1 MKRKVGELFNKPI
14 VQGNENVLSSNEIL
28 VEQKGNTFSLK
39 ERVNGEIKEV
49 SGGSFSG
56 SGVSS
61 IEYLDV
67 SGVNRHIKQTL
78 LFFSLYSKVPQDII
92 IDTSEGGNQSTVT
105 FDASIGPSANTS
117 STLGSL
123 GMSSVHAGTFLSEIT
138 ALGIDFSQKIV
149 TQGQTMT
156 VNEFF
161 TMSGGKETID
171 AIPRI
176 TEEEFYTL

>member
-1 MKRKVGELFNKPI
+1 MGKKKI
-14 VQGNENVLSSNEIL
+14 VTVQMDENFYNEVMGGN
-28 VEQKGNTFSLK
+28 
-39 ERVNGEIKEV
+39 
-49 SGGSFSG
+49 SGGGGG
-56 SGVSS
+56 SASS

-67 SGVNRHIKQTL
+67 SGVNRYVKQTL
-78 LFFSLYSKVPQDII
+78 LLFSLYSKVPQDII

-117 STLGSL
+117 VTMGAL
-123 GMSSVHAGTFLSEIT
+123 GMSSVHTDTFLSGVT

-156 VNEFF
+156 INEFF
-161 TMSGGKETID
+161 TMSGGKEMID